1 MRNNKVNKIKKI
13 NNFITLK
20 KKSQQ
25 TVLSTLM
32 SGIWPQWKHHTCIVS
47 CYLTLK
53 PCFSHEAAG
62 IPKWNIETAVEY
74 GGMPSQNTDFI
85 QFQKIL
91 FQIKGFFCTCVF
103 FFLRAS
109 FLVFCFV
116 LFSGHKNTT
125 KIYRNLFFYITFVCC
140 LQKITNPRVLKKPL
154 YAVNSHKGWCSAPP
168 VNIWYLGSH
177 LSKITLSLVWAH
189 CFLTKD

>member
-125 KIYRNLFFYITFVCC
+125 KIYRNLFFLYYVC
-140 LQKITNPRVLKKPL
+140 VLLAKNNKSQGFKKTIICCKQPQRL
-154 YAVNSHKGWCSAPP
+154 VFCAPSG
-168 VNIWYLGSH
+168 YLIPGLPS
-177 LSKITLSLVWAH
+177 
-189 CFLTKD
+189 